1 VPVAVNELLITG
13 AVTLEDAFV
22 TMMLSKKARL
32 AVVARVIVVAAVPA
46 EKRST
51 LFSKIRVLPSF
62 FDPRYAT

>member
-13 AVTLEDAFV
+13 GVTLEEAFV

-46 EKRST
+46 EKRRT
-51 LFSKIRVLPSF
+51 LFSKLPLI
-62 FDPRYAT
+62 ALE